1 MNERLMVLPSRE
13 PSAIRLVKI
22 PDDIEPQEAYRHVTG
37 VISSVEEALTD
48 YDWDDIE
55 DALDEH
61 GYQRVKFILGPALD

>member
-1 MNERLMVLPSRE
+1 MNQRLMVLPSRD

-22 PDDIEPQEAYRHVTG
+22 PDDIEAHEAYRHVTG

-61 GYQRVKFILGPALD
+61 GYQKVKFILGPALD